1 MAFAYLLTFEYT
13 ASKYVLAIF
22 WND

>member
-22 WND
+22 WSD